1 MLTECAVLGAGDAP
15 VEISVSSCFNFG
27 LGLEKDLKMSDCSLF
42 AADGF
47 FSASL
52 NLSVLIS
59 GTNAAWDVDLVKLS
73 LDGGRSDGLTAFFDS
88 LLMP

>member
-15 VEISVSSCFNFG
+15 VEISVSSCLIFG

-42 AADGF
+42 AADGLQAGF

-59 GTNAAWDVDLVKLS
+59 GTNAA
-73 LDGGRSDGLTAFFDS
+73 
-88 LLMP
+88 